1 MNWAR
6 IAVLVLVIIEAGWLA
21 FDGTRA
27 LIVGDFITPK
37 SGPYAGQL
45 GPWHHLAQLAG
56 LDPRGTPVKVIFT
69 VYGWTWLLVGP
80 IDVRGLAGRYL
91 MDYGEGHPSDISMNY
106 GGGMGYRFT
115 NRARV
120 GVTVNW
126 LRRNSDSAERTYRTR
141 YIFAGLTWGT
151 T

>member
-6 IAVLVLVIIEAGWLA
+6 VAVLVLVIIEAGWLA

-56 LDPRGTPVKVIFT
+56 LDPRGTPVKVIFA
-69 VYGWTWLLVGP
+69 VYGWTWLLLGSAFAVGASWSWVAMLIGAIGSLWFLP
-80 IDVRGLAGRYL
+80 IGTLCSAVQIVLLVALR
-91 MDYGEGHPSDISMNY
+91 E
-106 GGGMGYRFT
+106 RFP
-115 NRARV
+115 
-120 GVTVNW
+120 
-126 LRRNSDSAERTYRTR
+126 
-141 YIFAGLTWGT
+141 
-151 T
+151 